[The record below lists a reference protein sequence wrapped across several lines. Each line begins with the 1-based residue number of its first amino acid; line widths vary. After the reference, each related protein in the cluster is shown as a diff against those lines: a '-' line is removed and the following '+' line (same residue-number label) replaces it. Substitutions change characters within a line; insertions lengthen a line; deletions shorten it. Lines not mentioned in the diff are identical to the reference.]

1 MFKTFLGEKRK
12 GSQNIHWEHK
22 GSGRKVKYY
31 FFTRFQQG
39 TCKQNYVYARVCVT
53 CLDLLYLK
61 LVSAVE

>member
-39 TCKQNYVYARVCVT
+39 TCKQNARVCVT